1 MAGFSGEWALAFGLL
16 GNIVSF
22 MVFLSPIPTFYAI
35 YKKKTSEGYQSIPY
49 VVALFSA
56 MLWIFYAFLKSNA
69 TLIITINAFG
79 CFIETIYVC
88 FYLFYAPK
96 KLRVQTLKMIALL
109 IICGF
114 GFIVVS
120 TIFLVKPSR
129 RAMVVGWIC
138 LIFSLCVFVA
148 PLCILRKV
156 IQTKSVEY
164 MPFLL
169 SLFLTLSAVM
179 WFFYGLLIKDFN
191 VAVPN
196 VLGFS
201 FGLVQMALY
210 VKYKNVGKMSSK
222 QKLPETVVT
231 QVVVLE
237 EPKNSDHIIS
247 IVKLN
252 EALHS
257 ENIREASKNDEINN
271 DGVEGLQQK

>member
-1 MAGFSGEWALAFGLL
+1 MASFSEEWALAFGLL
-16 GNIVSF
+16 GNILSF
-22 MVFLSPIPTFYAI
+22 MVFLSPIPTFYTI

-191 VAVPN
+191 VAAPN

-210 VKYKNVGKMSSK
+210 VKYKNAGKMSSK

-231 QVVVLE
+231 QVVELE
-237 EPKNSDHIIS
+237 EPKNSDH